1 MRRGEIYY
9 IVPPRAFGKQRPAL
23 VIQAGLFLA
32 NAPSVA
38 FCLFTGSV
46 EFINPVR
53 ILVNPTMTNG
63 LDQPSL
69 IQVDKIVTVETD
81 RIRNRIGF
89 ITPAQ
94 LARVDAA
101 LKLWL
106 ELT

>member
-23 VIQAGLFLA
+23 VVQAGLFLP
-32 NAPSVA
+32 NASCVT
-38 FCLFTGSV
+38 FCLLTGSIQ
-46 EFINPVR
+46 FTNPIR
-53 ILVNPTMTNG
+53 ILVTATKTNG
-63 LDQPSL
+63 LTQSSL
-69 IQVDKIVTVETD
+69 IQVDKLISVEAN
-81 RIRNRIGF
+81 RIRNRLGMV
-89 ITPAQ
+89 TRAQ

>member
-23 VIQAGLFLA
+23 VIQAGLFLTD
-32 NAPSVA
+32 APSVS

-46 EFINPVR
+46 QFINPVR
-53 ILVNPTMTNG
+53 IFVKPTKTNG

-69 IQVDKIVTVETD
+69 IQVDKIVTVEAH

-89 ITPAQ
+89 ITPAE

-106 ELT
+106 GLT